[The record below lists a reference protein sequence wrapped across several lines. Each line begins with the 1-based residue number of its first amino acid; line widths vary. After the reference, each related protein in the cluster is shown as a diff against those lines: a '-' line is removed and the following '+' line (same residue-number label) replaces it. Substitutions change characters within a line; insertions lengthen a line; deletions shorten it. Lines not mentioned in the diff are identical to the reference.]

1 MENKIGSKADTYV
14 CSLCPRNC
22 KATRTGAENRGGFCR
37 LPLLP
42 GVCRAAAH
50 HWEEP
55 CISGSRGSGAVFF
68 SGCTL
73 RCEFCQN
80 VEISRDYCGKIMTAD
95 ELSEAFEQLEE
106 SGVHNIN
113 LVSPTPYYPV
123 IIDALRKRKPGI
135 PVICNTSGYEKVET
149 LKALEGLIDIY
160 LPDFKYSDPKLSA
173 EYSAAADYPDAAK
186 SAIEEMY
193 RQVGAPVIDD
203 DGLIKKGLMIRHL
216 VLPDEIENS
225 LGVLDIISET
235 VPKSVYLS
243 LMAQYF
249 PTGNEKHENL
259 KRRVTD
265 EEYEQVRSYALMLGL
280 TNGYCQE
287 LASSSSAYVP
297 HFYK

>member
-1 MENKIGSKADTYV
+1 MENEIGKMADKYI

-22 KATRTGAENRGGFCR
+22 EAIRTFTDNRGGFCR

-50 HWEEP
+50 HCEEP
-55 CISGSRGSGAVFF
+55 CISGERGSGAVFF

-80 VEISRDYCGKIMTAD
+80 AEISRGYCGKTMSLD
-95 ELSEAFEQLEE
+95 DLSDTFKRLED

-123 IIDALRKRKPGI
+123 IIAALNKRKPGI

-149 LKALEGLIDIY
+149 LRALEGLIDVY
-160 LPDFKYSDPKLSA
+160 LPDFKYSDPALSA
-173 EYSAAADYPDAAK
+173 KYSAAADYPAAAK
-186 SAIEEMY
+186 RAIEEMY
-193 RQVGAPVIDD
+193 RQVGSPVMDD
-203 DGLIKKGLMIRHL
+203 DGMIKKGLIIRHL
-216 VLPDEIENS
+216 VLPGEVENS

-235 VPKSVYLS
+235 VPKSVYIS

-259 KRRVTD
+259 KRKVTD
-265 EEYEQVRSYALMLGL
+265 EEYEQVRTYALMLGL
-280 TNGYCQE
+280 TDGYCQE
-287 LASSSSAYVP
+287 LTSASSSYVP
-297 HFYK
+297 RFYK